1 MNQSMFIVWRES
13 VEALL
18 VIGILQAWVSQ
29 QPQGDR
35 LAKYLWA
42 GVVLGLMLSGLLAVL
57 ILFAGEAMSGSAS
70 EWFQAALALVA
81 SLLIVQMV
89 GWMHRH
95 GRTLKHDL
103 RRHADSHL
111 ARQGGAGLL
120 LLVMLAVS
128 REGSETV
135 VFLYGAGAQLR
146 GPQLGLFAIGGAMGL
161 VLSALTIALLHSSR
175 RFISWQRFFAI
186 SEAVLLVLGAALLVS
201 GTERIGGQL
210 LALDLPEMMYSLVGD
225 ALWDSSALLSDSHGL
240 GGFLAGFA
248 GYRATPSGMTLLVL
262 AGYWLTVGGWLRQRA
277 AEKVPCLS

>member
-29 QPQGDR
+29 QSQGNR
-35 LAKYLWA
+35 LLRYLWA

-89 GWMHRH
+89 GWMHH
-95 GRTLKHDL
+95 HARTLKQDL
-103 RRHADSHL
+103 RRHADGHL
-111 ARQGGAGLL
+111 ARQGGLGLL
-120 LLVMLAVS
+120 LLAMLAVS

-146 GPQLGLFAIGGAMGL
+146 GPQLGLFAVGGLAGL
-161 VLSALTIALLHSSR
+161 VLAGLTVYLLQSSR
-175 RFISWQRFFAI
+175 RFISWPRFFAL
-186 SEAVLLVLGAALLVS
+186 SEALLLMLGAALLVS
-201 GTERIGGQL
+201 GIERIGGQL
-210 LALDLPEMMYSLVGD
+210 LALDVPEMVYSVFGE
-225 ALWDSSALLSDSHGL
+225 ALWDSNALLSDSHGL
-240 GGFLAGFA
+240 GSFLAGFA
-248 GYRATPSGMTLLVL
+248 GYRATPSAATLLVL
-262 AGYWLTVGGWLRQRA
+262 IGYWLIVAGWLRKRPM
-277 AEKVPCLS
+277 EKALCPN

>member
-29 QPQGDR
+29 QHQGDR

-103 RRHADSHL
+103 QRHAESHL

-120 LLVMLAVS
+120 LLALLAVS

-135 VFLYGAGAQLR
+135 VFLYGSGAQLR
-146 GPQLGLFAIGGAMGL
+146 GPQLGLFAVGGAMGL

-210 LALDLPEMMYSLVGD
+210 LAMDLPEVMYSLVGD

-277 AEKVPCLS
+277 VEKVPCLS

>member
-29 QPQGDR
+29 QSQGNR
-35 LAKYLWA
+35 LARYLWT

-103 RRHADSHL
+103 RRHADVHL
-111 ARQGGAGLL
+111 ARQGGLGLL
-120 LLVMLAVS
+120 LLAMLAVS

-135 VFLYGAGAQLR
+135 VFLYGAGAQLQ
-146 GPQLGLFAIGGAMGL
+146 GPSLGLFAVGGISGL
-161 VLSALTIALLHSSR
+161 VLAALTIALLQSSR

-186 SEAVLLVLGAALLVS
+186 SEALLLMLGAALLVS

-210 LALDLPEMMYSLVGD
+210 LALDLPEIIYNSVGE
-225 ALWDSSALLSDSHGL
+225 ALWDSSALLSDSRGL

-248 GYRATPSGMTLLVL
+248 GYRATPSCLTLLVL
-262 AGYWLTVGGWLRQRA
+262 IGYWLAVGGWLRQRA
-277 AEKVPCLS
+277 MGKVPCPA

>member
-1 MNQSMFIVWRES
+1 MYQSMFIVWRES

-29 QPQGDR
+29 QHQGDR

-103 RRHADSHL
+103 QRHADSHL
-111 ARQGGAGLL
+111 TRQGGAGLL
-120 LLVMLAVS
+120 LLALLAVS

-135 VFLYGAGAQLR
+135 VFLYGSGAQLR
-146 GPQLGLFAIGGAMGL
+146 GPQLGLFAVGGAMGL

-210 LALDLPEMMYSLVGD
+210 LAMDLPEVMYSLVGD

-277 AEKVPCLS
+277 VEKVPCLS

>member
-29 QPQGDR
+29 QHQADR

-57 ILFAGEAMSGSAS
+57 ILFAGETMSGAAS

-103 RRHADSHL
+103 QRHADSHL

-120 LLVMLAVS
+120 LLAMLAVS

-210 LALDLPEMMYSLVGD
+210 LALDLPEVMYSLVGD
-225 ALWDSSALLSDSHGL
+225 ALWDSSALLGDSHGL

-248 GYRATPSGMTLLVL
+248 GYRATPSAMTLLVL

>member
-18 VIGILQAWVSQ
+18 VIGILQAWVSKQ
-29 QPQGDR
+29 HQGDR

-103 RRHADSHL
+103 QRHADSHL

-120 LLVMLAVS
+120 LLAMLAVS

-146 GPQLGLFAIGGAMGL
+146 GPQFGLFAIGGAMGL

-210 LALDLPEMMYSLVGD
+210 LALDLPEVMYSLMGD

-248 GYRATPSGMTLLVL
+248 GYRATPSAMTLLVL

>member
-18 VIGILQAWVSQ
+18 VIGILLAWVSQ
-29 QPQGDR
+29 QSQASR
-35 LAKYLWA
+35 LVKFLWA
-42 GVVLGLMLSGLLAVL
+42 GVALGLTLSGALAVL
-57 ILFAGEAMSGSAS
+57 VLFAGEAMSGSAS

-89 GWMHRH
+89 GWMHHH
-95 GRTLKHDL
+95 GRTLKQDL
-103 RRHADSHL
+103 QRHADRHL
-111 ARQGGAGLL
+111 ARQGGWGLL
-120 LLVMLAVS
+120 LLAMLAVS

-146 GPQLGLFAIGGAMGL
+146 GPQLALFAIGGALGL
-161 VLSALTIALLHSSR
+161 VLSALTISLLHSSR

-186 SEAVLLVLGAALLVS
+186 SEVILLMLGAALLVS

-210 LALDLPEMMYSLVGD
+210 LALDVPELVYSLVGD
-225 ALWDSSALLSDSHGL
+225 ALWDSSAVLGDSHGL

-248 GYRATPSGMTLLVL
+248 GYRATPSSLTLLMWI
-262 AGYWLTVGGWLRQRA
+262 GYWLVVAGWLRQRTA
-277 AEKVPCLS
+277 DKVPCLN

>member
-29 QPQGDR
+29 QHQGDR

-103 RRHADSHL
+103 QRHADSHL

-120 LLVMLAVS
+120 LLALLAVS

-135 VFLYGAGAQLR
+135 VFLYGSGAQLR
-146 GPQLGLFAIGGAMGL
+146 GPQLGLFAVGGAMGL

-210 LALDLPEMMYSLVGD
+210 LAMDLPEVMYSLVGD

-277 AEKVPCLS
+277 VEKVQCLS

>member
-1 MNQSMFIVWRES
+1 MFIVWRES

>member
-29 QPQGDR
+29 QHQGDR

-103 RRHADSHL
+103 QRHADSHL
-111 ARQGGAGLL
+111 ARQGGTGLL
-120 LLVMLAVS
+120 LLAMLAVS

-146 GPQLGLFAIGGAMGL
+146 GPQLGLFAVGGAMGL

-210 LALDLPEMMYSLVGD
+210 LAMDLPEVMYSLVGD
-225 ALWDSSALLSDSHGL
+225 ALWDSSTLLSDSHGL

-262 AGYWLTVGGWLRQRA
+262 AGYWLTVGGWLRQRT
-277 AEKVPCLS
+277 AEKAPCLS